1 MYGQNVQFPGMPMNA
16 QPAPTIN
23 IAGAQF
29 PAGGGQA
36 LTQPGAVNALAN
48 YYRGQPGGPM
58 PGTRPMLPAPGGEG
72 PTSLAPTAQ
81 GLGQMS
87 PQVQALMR
95 QYQSNQ
101 ALQNRLAS
109 GVMMQPNASQNA
121 NTFAAIMNNPNMTP
135 DQQRAALAQAQ
146 AQPQPAGMSPW
157 QTLAQAGYAGQPN
170 PQPAPMQP
178 TGMPAQGAAAMGNL
192 PPGALGLAR
201 YYQR

>member
-1 MYGQNVQFPGMPMNA
+1 MYAYSQQAAQFPGMPTNA
-16 QPAPTIN
+16 QPAPTVN

-29 PAGGGQA
+29 PAGGG
-36 LTQPGAVNALAN
+36 PAVNALAN

-72 PTSLAPTAQ
+72 PTNLAPTGQPQ

-95 QYQSNQ
+95 QYQSNN

-109 GVMMQPNASQNA
+109 QMPAPGVLQQSGNSMMPMQPVYSQ
-121 NTFAAIMNNPNMTP
+121 P
-135 DQQRAALAQAQ
+135 
-146 AQPQPAGMSPW
+146 AQPMTYQPPM
-157 QTLAQAGYAGQPN
+157 N
-170 PQPAPMQP
+170 PQPVPMQQ
-178 TGMPAQGAAAMGNL
+178 GMPAQGAAAMGNL

>member
-1 MYGQNVQFPGMPMNA
+1 MYANGQQAVQFPGMPMNA
-16 QPAPTIN
+16 QPAPTIS

-36 LTQPGAVNALAN
+36 LNQPGPVNALAN
-48 YYRGQPGGPM
+48 YYRSQPGGPM

-72 PTSLAPTAQ
+72 PTNLAPTGQPQ

-101 ALQNRLAS
+101 ALQARLALAGQP
-109 GVMMQPNASQNA
+109 GVAMQQGGSNILPA
-121 NTFAAIMNNPNMTP
+121 
-135 DQQRAALAQAQ
+135 QQAALAQQ
-146 AQPQPAGMSPW
+146 MQPMAYQSQM
-157 QTLAQAGYAGQPN
+157 N
-170 PQPAPMQP
+170 PQAAPMQQ
-178 TGMPAQGAAAMGNL
+178 GMPAQGAAAMGNL

>member
-1 MYGQNVQFPGMPMNA
+1 MYANNGQAVQFPGMPMNA
-16 QPAPTIN
+16 QPAPTVS

-29 PAGGGQA
+29 PAGGGPA
-36 LTQPGAVNALAN
+36 MNQPGNPQVNALAN

-58 PGTRPMLPAPGGEG
+58 PGTRPMLPAGDG
-72 PTSLAPTAQ
+72 PTNLAPTAQ

-101 ALQNRLAS
+101 ALQARLA
-109 GVMMQPNASQNA
+109 GQMAPLQGGQAL
-121 NTFAAIMNNPNMTP
+121 
-135 DQQRAALAQAQ
+135 QQAGSNILPAQQAALAQQMQ
-146 AQPQPAGMSPW
+146 AGGMSPW
-157 QTLAQAGYAGQPN
+157 QTLTQAGYAGQPN
-170 PQPAPMQP
+170 PQPAPMQQ
-178 TGMPAQGAAAMGNL
+178 GMPAQGAAAMGNL